1 MTDKMSETRWPV
13 LDWLPG
19 YRREWL
25 TADAV
30 AGVTSAAVVVPKALA
45 FATIAGL
52 PLQAGL
58 ATAFVPAVVYAF
70 LGASRPMSLSTTST
84 IAILAAAQVSALAPE
99 GSGVSPLAVAATLSV
114 LVGVVLLLARVLRL
128 GAAANLI
135 SDPVLTGFKAGIGL
149 VVVADQLPKLL
160 GIHIAK
166 AGFLRDVVSI
176 VRHLAET
183 HFATLLLGGGLLAAI
198 FLLEHF
204 APKVPAPLVAVA
216 AGIAASSALGLAA
229 LGVATVG
236 EVPGGLPPITPPLV
250 SLVEELWPGAVG
262 IALMSFIETIAVG
275 RAFRDRGEPQ
285 PDADRELVA
294 LGVANLAG
302 GFVGGM
308 PAGGGTSQTAVSRR
322 AGAKTQLCG
331 AVAALGALATLLFLA
346 PLLGLMP
353 SAALAA
359 VVIATSIPLIKLGD
373 FRAIAKIRRTELV
386 WAIAATA
393 GVVVLG
399 TLKGILVAVLVSV
412 VALAAQQFRPSV
424 FPVGRKRGT
433 EVFRRISPEHPDDET
448 FPGVLLV
455 RIIGRLFF
463 LNVKRASDDLA
474 ALVEEAQPRVVV
486 LDGSALIDLEFTA
499 LKSLIEA
506 EESARARGVLLCL
519 AALNPEVREMVD
531 RSSLGA
537 TLGRERMF
545 FNLEQAVAAAPA
557 LLRRT
562 GASAAEA
569 SAR

>member
-1 MTDKMSETRWPV
+1 MTREKNETRWPV

-58 ATAFVPAVVYAF
+58 ATAFVPAVLYAL
-70 LGASRPMSLSTTST
+70 LGASRPLSISTTTT
-84 IAILAAAQVSALAPE
+84 IAILAGAQISQLAAE
-99 GSGVSPLAVAATLSV
+99 GSGVSPLTVAATLSV
-114 LVGVVLLLARVLRL
+114 VVGAALLVARLLRL

-149 VVVADQLPKLL
+149 VIIVDQLPKLL

-166 AGFLRDVVSI
+166 AGFFRDVVSI
-176 VRHLAET
+176 FRHLADT
-183 HFATLLLGGGLLAAI
+183 SVPTLLVGGGLLGAI

-204 APKVPAPLVAVA
+204 LPKLPAPLLAVA

-229 LGVATVG
+229 MGVATVG
-236 EVPGGLPPITPPLV
+236 DVPAGFPPLTLPNL
-250 SLVEELWPGAVG
+250 SLVEALWPGAVG
-262 IALMSFIETIAVG
+262 IALMSFIETVAVG
-275 RAFRDRGEPQ
+275 RAFRERGEPQ
-285 PDADRELVA
+285 LDPDRELVA
-294 LGVANLAG
+294 LGAANVAG
-302 GFVGGM
+302 GFFGCM
-308 PAGGGTSQTAVSRR
+308 PSGGGTSQSAVSRS

-331 AVAALGALATLLFLA
+331 AIAALGALATLLFLA

-359 VVIATSIPLIKLGD
+359 VVVATSIPLIKIGD
-373 FRAIAKIRRTELV
+373 FRAIGRIRLTELV
-386 WAIAATA
+386 WAFAATA

-399 TLKGILVAVLVSV
+399 TLKGILVAVLVSL
-412 VALAAQQFRPSV
+412 VALAAQAAHP
-424 FPVGRKRGT
+424 PVYEVRRKRGT
-433 EVFRRISPEHPDDET
+433 SYFRHVSKEHADDEA

-455 RIIGRLFF
+455 RVIGRLFF

-474 ALVEEAQPRVVV
+474 ALAEEAQPGV
-486 LDGSALIDLEFTA
+486 LVIDCRPLIDLEYTA
-499 LKSLIEA
+499 LKALIEA
-506 EESARARGVLLCL
+506 EETLRGRGILLCL
-519 AALNPEVREMVD
+519 AALNHHVREMVE

-545 FNLEQAVAAAPA
+545 FDLEQAVGNVPA
-557 LLRRT
+557 LLEKAGT
-562 GASAAEA
+562 L
-569 SAR
+569 ARETKA